1 MRRWGGGGAEE
12 EELVALQMQG
22 VRGKARFEEGEKI
35 LCYEPDP
42 KKVKILYEAKILEVN
57 RAKILEEEIFKIL
70 EVNRAKILYEA
81 KILHI
86 GLCQCTLV

>member
-57 RAKILEEEIFKIL
+57 RAKIL
-70 EVNRAKILYEA
+70 
-81 KILHI
+81 
-86 GLCQCTLV
+86 